1 MIKLILANGKSSTNI
16 TELVSNIVWSGEYTQ
31 AARTLDFNI
40 LVSPYDKNLPKV
52 NIDLGDMVIF
62 YIDNKEI
69 FRGYIFT
76 KEKSYSGNTSSFTA
90 YDIAIYTLKNEG
102 SYNFK
107 NITAEAATKRIF
119 NEFGI
124 PIGNIETTNIAI
136 NKKFI
141 AVNLYNIIMSC
152 YTIASQNNGIKY
164 MIQANEGKLN
174 VVPKGDIVL
183 SLSFENGRNLLDSTY
198 SESIEKMVNN
208 VMIVNKDGEK
218 IKDIT
223 DNDLLNKYG
232 SFQKVITQADDKD
245 ETKKAQ
251 DMINGVDSKIRIS
264 GIGDTSCIT
273 GMGVKVYDSY
283 TGIKGLFYIDSDKH
297 TWENGQ
303 YTVDLVLN
311 FKNLMDESE
320 RGDDNDDE

>member
-1 MIKLILANGKSSTNI
+1 MIKLILANGKESRDI
-16 TELVSNIVWSGEYTQ
+16 TELANNIVWSGEYTQ
-31 AARTLDFNI
+31 AARTLDFSMV
-40 LVSPYDKNLPKV
+40 VSPYDNNLPRV
-52 NIDLGDMVIF
+52 NIDIGDMVL
-62 YIDNKEI
+62 YYVDNKEI

-76 KEKSYSGNTSSFTA
+76 KEKSYSGNTSQFTA

-102 SYNFK
+102 AYNFK
-107 NITAEAATKRIF
+107 NITAESAARRIM

-124 PIGNIETTNIAI
+124 PIGDIADTNINI

-152 YTIASQNNGIKY
+152 YTIASQNSGIKY
-164 MIQANEGKLN
+164 MIQSKQGKLN
-174 VVPKGDIVL
+174 IIPKGDIVL
-183 SLSFENGRNLLDSTY
+183 SISFENGRNLLNTTY

-218 IKDIT
+218 IKDIS
-223 DNDLLNKYG
+223 DKELINKYG
-232 SFQKVITQADDKD
+232 SFQKVITQSDDKD
-245 ETKKAQ
+245 ATKKAE

-264 GIGDTSCIT
+264 GLGDVSCIT

-283 TGIKGLFYIDSDKH
+283 TGVKGLFYIDSDKH
-297 TWENGQ
+297 TWSNGE

-320 RGDDNDDE
+320 RGDDND

>member
-1 MIKLILANGKSSTNI
+1 MIKLVLANGKGSTNI
-16 TELVSNIVWSGEYTQ
+16 TELVTNINWSGEYTQ
-31 AARTLDFNI
+31 AARTLDFNM

-52 NIDLGDMVIF
+52 NIDLGDMIIF
-62 YIDNKEI
+62 YVDNKEV

-76 KEKSYSGNTSSFTA
+76 KEKSYSGNISSFTA

-107 NITAEAATKRIF
+107 NVTAEAATRRVF

-124 PIGNIETTNIAI
+124 PIGSIEATNISI

-141 AVNLYNIIMSC
+141 SVNLYNIIMSC

-164 MIQANEGKLN
+164 MIQAKQGNLN
-174 VVPKGDIVL
+174 VVRKGDIVL
-183 SLSFENGRNLLDSTY
+183 SISFENGRNLLDTTY
-198 SESIEKMVNN
+198 SESVEKMVNN

-223 DNDLLNKYG
+223 DKDLLDKYG
-232 SFQKVITQADDKD
+232 SFQRVITQADDKD

-251 DMINGVDSKIRIS
+251 DMLNGVDSKIRIS
-264 GIGDTSCIT
+264 GLGDITCIT

-297 TWENGQ
+297 TWSNGE

-320 RGDDNDDE
+320 RGDDNYE